1 MTMSSDP
8 SRPEPAGRLFAG
20 IGTVRATRDLDVASD
35 VLSDAYAELSIR
47 LPAAAGPF
55 GMRLEHV
62 ELPDVQIA
70 VLDLSS
76 TWLRTVPY
84 PTYTVCLPMRGRVRV
99 RAGGSTVAIGD
110 GRGISVCPASGEVE
124 VEYLSDD
131 CRVLT
136 VTLGRQALE
145 RELEAMLGRA
155 IGAAPIRFDLALDT
169 RRCASLQ
176 RSLALVR
183 AELADPAGLGGHGA
197 ARHQLGRLLMNG
209 LLVGQRH
216 PWSDE
221 LRRPAGFEGP
231 RAIRLALDAVA
242 ERPTAFVTV
251 ADLARASHLSVRAL
265 EAGFRRHVG
274 TSPMAHVRQV
284 RLARAH
290 EELTRAE
297 PDTTTVTAVAQRWG
311 FAHYG
316 RFTAEYRRRY
326 GCSPRQTLCNG
337 GSSRPQPAVAPAVAP
352 ASRSVKPS

>member
-1 MTMSSDP
+1 MVAPPVFTD
-8 SRPEPAGRLFAG
+8 L
-20 IGTVRATRDLDVASD
+20 GTVRATRDLDVASA
-35 VLSDAYAELSIR
+35 VLSDTYAELTIR
-47 LPAAAGPF
+47 LPATAGPF

-84 PTYTVCLPMRGRVRV
+84 PTYTVCLPVRGRARARV
-99 RAGGSTVAIGD
+99 GRSTVAIGD

-145 RELEAMLGRA
+145 RELEAMLGRP
-155 IGAAPIRFDLALDT
+155 IDSPIRFDLAVDT
-169 RRCASLQ
+169 GRCASLQ

-183 AELADPAGLGGHGA
+183 AELADPSGLGGHGA

-209 LLVGQRH
+209 LLVGQGH

-251 ADLARASHLSVRAL
+251 ADVARAANLSVRAL
-265 EAGFRRHVG
+265 EAGFQRHVG

-297 PDTTTVTAVAQRWG
+297 PGTTTVTAVAQRWG

-326 GCSPRQTLCNG
+326 GCSPRQSLCGG
-337 GSSRPQPAVAPAVAP
+337 GSNRPQSTVAPAPAVAP
-352 ASRSVKPS
+352 ASRRVKPS